1 MRKLLLL
8 FLILFGLF
16 VCKTELS
23 FAGHLV
29 GGEIFYDSLG
39 NNQYKITLKIYRD
52 CAASGPNVAT
62 DFDNPLRLGVF
73 SNGSVIEFKDLTSFV
88 SVDVPINSP
97 DPCITIPTNLCVK
110 QGTYT
115 TILTLPPR
123 VGGYDITYQRCCR
136 NATISNLSTP
146 NSQGMTNSIHIPGS
160 ETGNADNNSPRFTSF
175 PPPFLCAN
183 TPFTFNHA
191 ATDPDGDVLVYSLCQ
206 PNIGADQLDPAPL
219 PDAPPYGGVSY
230 NGGFSS
236 GFPIAS
242 NPAIAINSSTGQ
254 LTLTPTQLGQFVVGI
269 CVSEFRNGVLL
280 STNKRD
286 FQFNVVSC
294 NNVIASIPN
303 QTIFCNG
310 YQVDF
315 TSTGSINAATFQ
327 WDFGVTSLTTDVS
340 TAPNPTYF
348 YPDSGVYNVRLIAI
362 SATGACRDTS
372 FSTFRVY
379 PLLEPNFVQPDS
391 LCLAGNSFN
400 FNAAG
405 SFTNDATFLWR
416 FGNGANIVNSTQK
429 NNANIFYNTTGTKI
443 VSLTISQYGCTE
455 TTTKTMEIFSMPEAI
470 IGNPLNSCTGLA
482 NQLQNLSIGAIRYF
496 WEFGV
501 TFSLSDTSSLFQ
513 PNITY
518 PDSGIYNVRLIAIN
532 ADGCR
537 DTVFKPTQVYHLPNP
552 DFVVPPQQCVLGNN
566 YSFVGLG
573 NKVYPTSLFTWSF
586 QDASPVTS
594 NVKNP
599 TGIRFNSAGIKNV
612 TFTVNQKGC
621 TVSKTKQVE
630 LVSMPDAGISDITQ
644 YCVGLNVDFANTS
657 SNATSYEWDFGITTL
672 TTDVSSLVNPS
683 YQYPD
688 SGKYL
693 VTLVAINQ
701 NVCRDTIKKLFYVFP
716 LLQAFFEKPEND
728 CIDDNSYSFLGKG
741 VYGTTATYEWNFTD
755 AQPQMSTLIN
765 PQNIV
770 FQSPGIKPV
779 KLIYRENGCVKT
791 HIDTAYLFKTP
802 IAEFTSPTKICS
814 PFEVQFENKSFA
826 ETRMK
831 YLWDFGD
838 GTTDTI
844 MNPLHV
850 FPDSGYYDISL
861 TVTTDSGCIAKVS
874 EIKERY
880 VFTEYTPIANFE
892 VLSIDTINYRPVFQ
906 FIDKSKFAV
915 NCMLE
920 LGNGIDTTDC
930 NMTNYQYPIDGEY
943 IVKQIVTNSLGC
955 KDEIIVLVD
964 SKPELLIYIP
974 NAFTPNGDGK
984 NEAFL
989 PKCSNETEFEMEIF
1003 NRWGQRIY
1011 NSTNSRKGWKGTV
1024 NDVDAD
1030 LAPQGVYVYKIKIRD
1045 YQKKL
1050 YTYTGSV
1057 SLIR

>member
-1 MRKLLLL
+1 MIVVS
-8 FLILFGLF
+8 FS
-16 VCKTELS
+16 KTS
-23 FAGHLV
+23 KATHIV
-29 GGEIFYDSLG
+29 GGEIYYDSLG
-39 NNQYKITLKIYRD
+39 NNKYRVTIKVYKD
-52 CAASGPNVAT
+52 CSPLVT
-62 DFDNPLRLGVF
+62 TPLDNPLFLGVF
-73 SNGSVIEFKDLTSFV
+73 NSVGTLLSTVEISPSLQN
-88 SVDVPINSP
+88 VPINSP
-97 DPCITIPTNLCVK
+97 DPCVTIPSDLCVQ
-110 QGTYT
+110 QGTYIT
-115 TILTLPPR
+115 TLTLLPR
-123 VGGYDITYQRCCR
+123 VGGYDLSYQRCCR
-136 NATISNLSTP
+136 NGSIENLDDPGGQGSTY
-146 NSQGMTNSIHIPGS
+146 TIHIAGS
-160 ETGNADNNSPRFTSF
+160 ETGNIDNGSPRFTNF
-175 PPPFLCAN
+175 PPPYLCAN
-183 TPFTFNHA
+183 TPFTFDHS

-206 PNIGADQLDPAPL
+206 PNQGFDV
-219 PDAPPYGGVSY
+219 DAPGGPINFPIRPTEPPPYPGVNY
-230 NGGFSS
+230 LAPYSS
-236 GFPIAS
+236 AFPIAS
-242 NPAIAINSSTGQ
+242 NPAIAINATTGE
-254 LTLTPTQLGQFVVGI
+254 LTLTPTQLGQYVVGI
-269 CVSEFRNGVLL
+269 CVSEFRDGVLL
-280 STNKRD
+280 TTNKRD

-294 NNVIASIPN
+294 NNVIAAIPN

-310 YQVDF
+310 YQVNF
-315 TSTGSINAATFQ
+315 ASTGSVNATNFQ

-340 TAPNPTYF
+340 NSPNPTYF
-348 YPDSGVYNVRLIAI
+348 YPDSGVYNIRLIAI
-362 SATGACRDTS
+362 SSTGACRDTS
-372 FSTFRVY
+372 YSTFRVY
-379 PLLEPNFVQPDS
+379 PVLQPDFAQPDS
-391 LCLAGNSFN
+391 LCLQSNSYN
-400 FNAAG
+400 FNAGGA
-405 SFTNDATFLWR
+405 FTTDATFLWN
-416 FGNGANIVNSTQK
+416 FGSGANRASSTTR

-455 TTTKTMEIFSMPEAI
+455 TATKTMHISESPEAI
-470 IGNPLNSCTGLA
+470 IGNPVNDCTGLTV
-482 NQLQNLSIGAIRYF
+482 QLQNLSTGATKYF

-518 PDSGIYNVRLIAIN
+518 PDSATYNVRLIAIN
-532 ADGCR
+532 AQGCR
-537 DTVFKPTQVYHLPNP
+537 DTIFKPTKVYHIPLP
-552 DFVVPPQQCVLGNN
+552 DFVIPPQQCVLNNN
-566 YSFVGLG
+566 YSFVGAG
-573 NKVYPTSLFTWSF
+573 TKVYPTSLFSWTF
-586 QDASPVTS
+586 EDAIPATA

-599 TGIRFNSAGIKNV
+599 SGIKFNSAGVKNV

-621 TVSKTKQVE
+621 LASKTKQVE
-630 LVSMPDAGISDITQ
+630 LVSMPEAGISDITQ
-644 YCVGLNVDFANTS
+644 YCVGLNVDFTNTS
-657 SNATSYEWDFGITTL
+657 SNATSYVWDFGITTL
-672 TTDVSSLVNPS
+672 TTDVSTIENPS

-688 SGKYL
+688 SGKYM
-693 VTLVAINQ
+693 VTLVAVNQ

-716 LLQAFFEKPEND
+716 LLQAFFDKPEND
-728 CIDDNSYSFLGKG
+728 CIDDNLYFFLGKG

-755 AQPQMSTLIN
+755 AEPPMSSIIN

-791 HIDTAYLFKTP
+791 HLDTAHIFKMP
-802 IAEFTSPTKICS
+802 IPEFTAPTKICS

-826 ETRMK
+826 ETKIK
-831 YLWDFGD
+831 YLWNFGD
-838 GTTDTI
+838 GTTDTV

-880 VFTEYTPIANFE
+880 IFTEYTPIANFE

-943 IVKQIVTNSLGC
+943 NVKQIVTNSLGC

-964 SKPELLIYIP
+964 SKPELFIYIP
-974 NAFTPNGDGK
+974 NAFTPNGDDK
-984 NEAFL
+984 NEAFM

-1011 NSTNSRKGWKGTV
+1011 NSANSRKGWKGNV
-1024 NDVDAD
+1024 NDVDTD